1 MKKISKR
8 AWMALALAFALL
20 AGLLVFFGEYFI
32 EAKTWVAVPGS
43 PHVYTGVNPDFRKIR
58 TTFTC
63 QIIPIYGNIIVSV
76 WTLLL
81 MHHT

>member
-32 EAKTWVAVPGS
+32 EAHFPAA
-43 PHVYTGVNPDFRKIR
+43 RMCIR
-58 TTFTC
+58 A
-63 QIIPIYGNIIVSV
+63 
-76 WTLLL
+76 
-81 MHHT
+81 